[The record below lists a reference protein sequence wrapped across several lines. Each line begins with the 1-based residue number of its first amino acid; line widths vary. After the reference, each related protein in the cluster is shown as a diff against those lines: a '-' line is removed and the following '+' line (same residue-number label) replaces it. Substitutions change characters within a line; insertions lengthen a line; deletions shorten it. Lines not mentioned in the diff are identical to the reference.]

1 MTRMGLTREQIA
13 RRVAQELRDGMIV
26 NLGIGIPTL
35 VSDHTPDGVS
45 VIFQAENGILGYGP
59 LSGKDTRIDW
69 NRINASGQPV
79 TLLPGACFF
88 HSADS
93 FIMIRGGHV
102 DLAVLGGLQASEKGD
117 LANWMVPSKGM
128 GSIGGAMDLAVGAK
142 RVIIAMEHATKAGEP
157 RIVKEC
163 SYPLTGTGVVDLIV
177 TNLAV
182 IQVRSEGLLLKELAH
197 GVSPEYVQSLTEPE
211 LILAPELREIDL
223 DGAGEKR

>member
-1 MTRMGLTREQIA
+1 MTQMGLTREQIA
-13 RRVAQELRDGMIV
+13 RRVAQELRDGMVV

-35 VSDHTPDGVS
+35 VSDHTPDGIS

-59 LSGKDTRIDW
+59 ISTNGGAIDW
-69 NRINASGQPV
+69 DRINASGEPV
-79 TLLPGACFF
+79 SLLSGACFF

-102 DLAVLGGLQASEKGD
+102 DLAVLGGLQVSEKGD

-142 RVIIAMEHATKAGEP
+142 RVVVAMEHATKTGEP

-163 SYPLTGTGVVDLIV
+163 SYPLTGAGVVDLIV

-182 IQVRSEGLLLKELAH
+182 IQVTSTGLLLRELAP
-197 GVSPEYVQSLTEPE
+197 GVSSEYVRSLTEPV
-211 LILAPELREIDL
+211 LIPAPNLREMDL
-223 DGAGEKR
+223 

>member
-1 MTRMGLTREQIA
+1 MTQMGLTREQIA
-13 RRVAQELRDGMIV
+13 RRVARELQDSMIV

-35 VSDHTPDGVS
+35 VSDYTPDGVN

-59 LSGKDTRIDW
+59 ISANESTIDW
-69 NRINASGQPV
+69 DRINASGQPV

-93 FIMIRGGHV
+93 FTMIRGGHV
-102 DLAVLGGLQASEKGD
+102 DLAVLGGLQVSEKGD

-142 RVIIAMEHATKAGEP
+142 RVVVAMEHATKTGEP

-163 SYPLTGTGVVDLIV
+163 SYPLTGAGVVDLIV

-182 IQVRSEGLLLKELAH
+182 IQVTPAGLLLKELAR
-197 GVSPEYVQSLTEPE
+197 GVSPEYVQSLTEPV
-211 LILAPELREIDL
+211 LIPAPNLREMDL
-223 DGAGEKR
+223 

>member
-1 MTRMGLTREQIA
+1 MTQMGLTREQIA
-13 RRVAQELRDGMIV
+13 RRVARELRDGMIV

-35 VSDHTPDGVS
+35 VSDYTPDGVS

-59 LSGKDTRIDW
+59 ISADASTIDW
-69 NRINASGQPV
+69 DRINASGQPV

-102 DLAVLGGLQASEKGD
+102 DLAVLGGLQVSEKGD

-142 RVIIAMEHATKAGEP
+142 RVIIAMEHATKTGEP

-163 SYPLTGTGVVDLIV
+163 SYPLTGAAVVDLIV
-177 TNLAV
+177 TNLAA
-182 IQVRSEGLLLKELAH
+182 IQVTPAGLLLKELAP
-197 GVSPEYVQSLTEPE
+197 GVSPEYVQSLTSRYSSRRRTCGRWICRSCEE
-211 LILAPELREIDL
+211 A
-223 DGAGEKR
+223 

>member
-1 MTRMGLTREQIA
+1 MTQMGLTREQIA
-13 RRVAQELRDGMIV
+13 RRVARELQDDMIV

-35 VSDHTPDGVS
+35 VSDYTPDSVT

-59 LSGKDTRIDW
+59 IAADESNIDW
-69 NRINASGQPV
+69 DRINASGQPV

-93 FIMIRGGHV
+93 FTMIRGGHV
-102 DLAVLGGLQASEKGD
+102 DLVVLGGLQVSEKGD
-117 LANWMVPSKGM
+117 LANWMVPSRGM

-142 RVIIAMEHATKAGEP
+142 RVIVAMEHATKTGEQ

-163 SYPLTGTGVVDLIV
+163 SYPLTGAGVVDLIV

-182 IQVRSEGLLLKELAH
+182 IQVTPAGLLLGELAP
-197 GVSPEYVQSLTEPE
+197 GVTFDYVQSLTEPL
-211 LILAPELREIDL
+211 LIRSADLREVEL
-223 DGAGEKR
+223 

>member
-1 MTRMGLTREQIA
+1 MTQMGLTREQIA
-13 RRVAQELRDGMIV
+13 RRVARELQDDMIV

-35 VSDHTPDGVS
+35 VSDYTPDGVT

-59 LSGKDTRIDW
+59 IASDESNIDW
-69 NRINASGQPV
+69 DRINASGQPV

-93 FIMIRGGHV
+93 FTMIRGGHV
-102 DLAVLGGLQASEKGD
+102 DLVVLGGLQVSEKGD
-117 LANWMVPSKGM
+117 LANWMVPSRGM
-128 GSIGGAMDLAVGAK
+128 GSIGGAMDLAIGAK
-142 RVIIAMEHATKAGEP
+142 RVIIAMEHTTKTGEP

-182 IQVRSEGLLLKELAH
+182 IQVTPAGLLVGELAP
-197 GVSPEYVQSLTEPE
+197 GVTFDYVQSLTEPL
-211 LILAPELREIDL
+211 LIRSADLREMEL
-223 DGAGEKR
+223 

>member
-1 MTRMGLTREQIA
+1 MTQMGLTREQIA
-13 RRVAQELRDGMIV
+13 RRVARELQDDMIV

-35 VSDHTPDGVS
+35 VSDYTPDGVT

-59 LSGKDTRIDW
+59 IAADESNIDW
-69 NRINASGQPV
+69 DRINASGQPV

-93 FIMIRGGHV
+93 FTMIRGGHV
-102 DLAVLGGLQASEKGD
+102 DLVVLGGLQVSEKGD
-117 LANWMVPSKGM
+117 LANWMVPSRGM
-128 GSIGGAMDLAVGAK
+128 GSIGGAMDLAIGAK
-142 RVIIAMEHATKAGEP
+142 RVIIAMEHTTKTGEP

-182 IQVRSEGLLLKELAH
+182 IQVTPAGLLVGELAP
-197 GVSPEYVQSLTEPE
+197 GVTFDYVQSLTEPL
-211 LILAPELREIDL
+211 LIRSADLREMEL
-223 DGAGEKR
+223 

>member
-1 MTRMGLTREQIA
+1 MTQMGLTREQIA
-13 RRVAQELRDGMIV
+13 RRVARELQDDMIV

-35 VSDHTPDGVS
+35 VSDYTPDGVT

-59 LSGKDTRIDW
+59 IAADESNIDW
-69 NRINASGQPV
+69 DRINASGQPV

-93 FIMIRGGHV
+93 FTMIRGGHV
-102 DLAVLGGLQASEKGD
+102 DLVVLGGLQVSEKGD
-117 LANWMVPSKGM
+117 LANWMVPSRGM

-142 RVIIAMEHATKAGEP
+142 RVIVAMEHATKTGEP

-182 IQVRSEGLLLKELAH
+182 IQVTPAGLLVGELAP
-197 GVSPEYVQSLTEPE
+197 GVTFDYVQSLTEPL
-211 LILAPELREIDL
+211 LIRSADLREMEL
-223 DGAGEKR
+223 

>member
-1 MTRMGLTREQIA
+1 MTQMGLTREQIA
-13 RRVAQELRDGMIV
+13 RRVARELQDDMIV

-35 VSDHTPDGVS
+35 VSDYTPDGVT

-59 LSGKDTRIDW
+59 IAADESNIDW
-69 NRINASGQPV
+69 DRINASGQPV

-93 FIMIRGGHV
+93 FTMIRGGHV
-102 DLAVLGGLQASEKGD
+102 DLVVLGGLQVSEKGD
-117 LANWMVPSKGM
+117 LANWMVPSRGM

-142 RVIIAMEHATKAGEP
+142 RVIVAMEHATKTGEP

-163 SYPLTGTGVVDLIV
+163 SYPLTGAGVVDLIV

-182 IQVRSEGLLLKELAH
+182 IQVTPAGLLVGELAP
-197 GVSPEYVQSLTEPE
+197 GVTFDYVQSLTEPL
-211 LILAPELREIDL
+211 LIRSADLREMEL
-223 DGAGEKR
+223 